1 MEPFRYDDR
10 SSLEPMIA
18 EILTVLVAATL
29 LILIVAM
36 VRQRDAAPGSRHRAG
51 SATDSWSGGAR
62 KVPSRPAAVE
72 VSPPPREPDAAGR
85 QVIEHLRRLEER
97 AAPGLAAQVMPVF
110 LRDTATRL
118 ESLREAVRQ
127 RDGVAAHRVAHTLH
141 GSAAT
146 VGAATMVH
154 ACAEIIREV
163 RLGAFDGCDRLLG
176 ELDQDFESI
185 RRVAESL
192 RI

>member
-1 MEPFRYDDR
+1 MV
-10 SSLEPMIA
+10 A
-18 EILTVLVAATL
+18 EILMVLVAATL
-29 LILIVAM
+29 LVLIVAM
-36 VRQRDAAPGSRHRAG
+36 VRQRDGAAQGNHHNAG
-51 SATDSWSGGAR
+51 SATDPWSGAAR
-62 KVPSRPAAVE
+62 VPPSRPVTAE
-72 VSPPPREPDAAGR
+72 VSPPPREPDAAGN
-85 QVIEHLRRLEER
+85 QVMEHLRRLEQR

-118 ESLREAVRQ
+118 ESLREAVKQ

-163 RLGAFDGCDRLLG
+163 RLGAFDGCDRLLD
-176 ELDQDFESI
+176 ELDQDFASI

>member
-1 MEPFRYDDR
+1 
-10 SSLEPMIA
+10 MIA

-29 LILIVAM
+29 LVLIVAM
-36 VRQRDAAPGSRHRAG
+36 VRQRDGTAQGSHHHAG
-51 SATDSWSGGAR
+51 SATDPWSGTAAN
-62 KVPSRPAAVE
+62 VPNRPAAVE
-72 VSPPPREPDAAGR
+72 VVPPRREPDAAGR
-85 QVIEHLRRLEER
+85 QVMEHLRRLEER

-176 ELDQDFESI
+176 ELDQDFQSI
-185 RRVAESL
+185 RRAAESL
-192 RI
+192 RM

>member
-1 MEPFRYDDR
+1 MV
-10 SSLEPMIA
+10 A
-18 EILTVLVAATL
+18 EILMVLVAATL
-29 LILIVAM
+29 LVLIVAM
-36 VRQRDAAPGSRHRAG
+36 VRQRDGTAQGSNHHAG
-51 SATDSWSGGAR
+51 SASDAWSGAAR
-62 KVPSRPAAVE
+62 VAPSRPVPAE
-72 VSPPPREPDAAGR
+72 VAPPPREPDAAGR
-85 QVIEHLRRLEER
+85 QVMEHLRRLEER

-163 RLGAFDGCDRLLG
+163 RLGAFDGCDRLLA